1 MVPKFL
7 VQFQKFL
14 PQYSDREWTVV
25 HGRGAGLG
33 TSSAALSAQV
43 NIVHAVPDFPLTG
56 YKSLFLQ
63 LTLHINDFFFCVG
76 KKNKSKHETE
86 RWVLLS
92 PSPEICRKMKTFGEK
107 QNKLVRHSINFGC
120 LWQWYFSWR
129 VDAEQLWSVASSWKV
144 PLPSVQMDFYVFF
157 K

>member
-1 MVPKFL
+1 MMVPKFL

-14 PQYSDREWTVV
+14 PQYSDREGTVV

-43 NIVHAVPDFPLTG
+43 NVVHTVPDFPVNG

-63 LTLHINDFFFCVG
+63 LNLHINDFFCVG
-76 KKNKSKHETE
+76 EKKNPK
-86 RWVLLS
+86 V
-92 PSPEICRKMKTFGEK
+92 K
-107 QNKLVRHSINFGC
+107 QKDENYC
-120 LWQWYFSWR
+120 LQ
-129 VDAEQLWSVASSWKV
+129 
-144 PLPSVQMDFYVFF
+144 VQKYVG